1 MVRVDSV
8 DTKTPHTRVSRI
20 TILFTVLLAFGCG
33 IKADPVPWETIVPK
47 RVVDLRAV
55 SREGRVILEWTAP
68 KENTDRS
75 VLTNLV
81 GFEFLRSE
89 GDLVG
94 EECKGCGE
102 KTTIMN
108 RMKLEG
114 YDDPRGKKMSIVVED
129 LQPRKVY
136 SFQVVSFNRREHLSA
151 PSNPAEVYWDDPPQV
166 PQGVRGEPSDKKVT
180 LLWDSVEGATG
191 YNVYRREEDQRF
203 PISPV
208 NRQPLATTEYI
219 DLGVQN
225 EKKYLYSVR
234 AVRRIVKTDVEGGGS
249 TDIPVTPTDL
259 TPPSSPGAVTAISLK
274 EGMELQ
280 WLRNKEPD
288 LLGYYV
294 YRRKLGEGEFT
305 RLNSDPVDKTV
316 FLDKDVTLGQEYDY
330 AVSAVDK
337 SPRKNESPRSEE
349 VRVKYIYQ

>member
-1 MVRVDSV
+1 MDNKDCRPSLM
-8 DTKTPHTRVSRI
+8 KTMMLLGA
-20 TILFTVLLAFGCG
+20 ILLLALGCG
-33 IKADPVPWETIVPK
+33 IKANPVPWETIVPK
-47 RVVDLRAV
+47 RIVDLRAV
-55 SREGRVILEWTAP
+55 GREGRVVLEWTAP

-75 VLTNLV
+75 VLTDLV
-81 GFEFLRSE
+81 EFQFLRSE

-94 EECKGCGE
+94 EECKGCGG
-102 KTTIMN
+102 KPTIMN

-114 YDDPRGKKMSIVVED
+114 YEDPRGKKMSMVVED

-136 SFQVVSFNRREHLSA
+136 SFEVVSINRREHLSA
-151 PSNPAEVYWDDPPQV
+151 PSNPAQVYWDDPPQM
-166 PQGVRGEPSDKKVT
+166 PHGMKGEPSDKKVV

-208 NRQPLATTEYI
+208 NRQPLATTEYT

-225 EKKYLYSVR
+225 EKTYLYSVR
-234 AVRRIVKTDVEGGGS
+234 AVKRVVKTEVEGTGS
-249 TDIPVTPTDL
+249 TEIPVTPTDL
-259 TPPSSPGAVTAISLK
+259 TPPSPPGGLVAISLK

-280 WLRNKEPD
+280 WLRNREPD

-305 RLNSDPVDKTV
+305 RLNSDPVGKTV
-316 FLDKDVTLGQEYDY
+316 FLDGDVTPGQEYDY
-330 AVSAVDK
+330 AVSAVDR

-349 VRVKYIYQ
+349 VRAKYIYQ